1 MAYAYANV
9 RLFAGNANVS
19 LAESISSSIDIP
31 LGQADVGRFSDGEI
45 MVQINES
52 VRGKDVYVL
61 QPTCTPEPA
70 VNLMELLVM
79 VDALKRASAKRI
91 TAVVPYYGFARQ
103 DRRPNSARVPIT
115 ARLAADMITVA
126 GADRLITVDLHAD
139 QIQGFFDIPVDNI
152 YGSPTLVDD
161 MRASGHIAADNMMVV
176 SPDMGGVVRA
186 RAVAK
191 ALGCEMAIIDKRR
204 PKANVAQV
212 MHIIGDVK
220 GRDCILVDDLVDT
233 AGTLCKAANAL
244 IEHGAKS
251 VTAYV
256 VHAVLSGPAVE
267 NINHSA
273 LTELVVTD
281 TIPLSEEALR
291 SPRIRQV
298 SVAPVLGETIRRV
311 HQEES
316 VSEIMPIRS

>member
-1 MAYAYANV
+1 MDYRNV
-9 RLFAGNANVS
+9 RLFAGNANVT
-19 LAESISSSIDIP
+19 LAENISQSIEIP
-31 LGQADVGRFSDGEI
+31 LGKADVGRFSDGEI

-79 VDALKRASAKRI
+79 IDALKRSSAKRI

-103 DRRPNSARVPIT
+103 DRRPHSARVPIT

-126 GADRLITVDLHAD
+126 GADRCITVDLHSD

-152 YGSPTLVDD
+152 YASPTLVED
-161 MRASGHIAADNMMVV
+161 MKTSGHIGDDNMMIV

-191 ALGCEMAIIDKRR
+191 ALGCEMSIIDKRR

-212 MHIIGDVK
+212 MNIIGDVA
-220 GRDCILVDDLVDT
+220 GRDCILIDDMVDT
-233 AGTLCKAANAL
+233 AGTLCKAAQAL
-244 IEHGAKS
+244 SDHGANS

-256 VHAVLSGPAVE
+256 VHAVLSGPAVDNIE
-267 NINHSA
+267 NSCLA
-273 LTELVVTD
+273 ELVVTD
-281 TIPLSEEALR
+281 TIPLSEAAVG
-291 SPRIRQV
+291 SDKIRQV
-298 SVAPVLGETIRRV
+298 TVAQILGETIRRV

-316 VSEIMPIRS
+316 VSELMPHN

>member
-1 MAYAYANV
+1 MAYKNV

-19 LAESISSSIDIP
+19 LAENISSSIEIP
-31 LGQADVGRFSDGEI
+31 LGKADVGRFSDGEI

-79 VDALKRASAKRI
+79 IDALKRASAKRI

-103 DRRPNSARVPIT
+103 DRRPHSARVPIT

-126 GADRLITVDLHAD
+126 GADRVITVDLHAD

-152 YGSPTLVDD
+152 YGSPTLVAD
-161 MRASGHIAADNMMVV
+161 MRTSKHIVNDDMMVV

-191 ALGCEMAIIDKRR
+191 ALGCDMAIIDKRR
-204 PKANVAQV
+204 PKANVAQI
-212 MHIIGDVK
+212 MNIIGDVE
-220 GRDCILVDDLVDT
+220 GRDCILVDDMVDT
-233 AGTLCKAANAL
+233 AGTLCKAAQAL
-244 IEHGAKS
+244 IDHGAKS

-267 NINHSA
+267 NINNSV

-281 TIPLSEEALR
+281 TIPLSVAALE
-291 SPRIRQV
+291 SDKVRQV
-298 SVAPVLGETIRRV
+298 TIAPVLGETIRRV

-316 VSEIMPIRS
+316 VSEIMPIR

>member
-1 MAYAYANV
+1 MAYQNV

-19 LAESISSSIDIP
+19 LAESISEAINIP

-61 QPTCTPEPA
+61 QPTCAPEPA
-70 VNLMELLVM
+70 VNLMEMLTM
-79 VDALKRASAKRI
+79 IDAMKRASAKRI
-91 TAVVPYYGFARQ
+91 TAVMPYYGFARQ
-103 DRRPNSARVPIT
+103 DRRPHSARVPIT
-115 ARLAADMITVA
+115 ARLVADMITVA
-126 GADRLITVDLHAD
+126 GADRVITVDLHAD

-152 YGSPTLVDD
+152 YGSPVLVED
-161 MRASGHIAADNMMVV
+161 MLKSGKINNDLMTVV

-191 ALGCEMAIIDKRR
+191 AIDAEMAIIDKRR
-204 PKANVAQV
+204 PKANVAEV
-212 MHIIGDVK
+212 MNIIGDIE
-220 GRDCILVDDLVDT
+220 GRDCIIVDDMVDT
-233 AGTLCKAANAL
+233 AGTLCKAAEAL
-244 IEHGAKS
+244 MARGANS

-267 NINHSA
+267 NIKNSK

-281 TIPLSEEALR
+281 TIPP
-291 SPRIRQV
+291 SPEVSKCEKIRRV
-298 SVAPVLGETIRRV
+298 SIAPMLAETIRRV

-316 VSEIMPIRS
+316 VTELMMRP

>member
-1 MAYAYANV
+1 MAYKNV

-19 LAESISSSIDIP
+19 LAENISSSIEIP
-31 LGQADVGRFSDGEI
+31 LGKADVGRFSDGEI

-79 VDALKRASAKRI
+79 IDALKRASAKRI

-103 DRRPNSARVPIT
+103 DRRPHSARVPIT

-126 GADRLITVDLHAD
+126 GADRVITVDLHAD

-152 YGSPTLVDD
+152 YGSPTLVAD
-161 MRASGHIAADNMMVV
+161 MRTSKHIVEDDMMVV

-191 ALGCEMAIIDKRR
+191 ALGCDMAIIDKRR
-204 PKANVAQV
+204 PKANVAQI
-212 MHIIGDVK
+212 MNIIGDVE
-220 GRDCILVDDLVDT
+220 GRDCILVDDMVDT
-233 AGTLCKAANAL
+233 AGTLCKAAQAL
-244 IEHGAKS
+244 VEHGAKS
-251 VTAYV
+251 VSAYV

-267 NINHSA
+267 NINNSV

-281 TIPLSEEALR
+281 TIPLSTAAIE
-291 SPRIRQV
+291 SDKIRQV
-298 SVAPVLGETIRRV
+298 TIAPVLGETIRRV

-316 VSEIMPIRS
+316 VSEIMPIR

>member
-1 MAYAYANV
+1 MSYKNV

-19 LAESISSSIDIP
+19 LAESISTSIEIP
-31 LGQADVGRFSDGEI
+31 LGKADVGRFSDGEI

-79 VDALKRASAKRI
+79 IDALKRASAKRI
-91 TAVVPYYGFARQ
+91 TAVVPYYGFSRQ
-103 DRRPNSARVPIT
+103 DRRPHSARVPIT

-126 GADRLITVDLHAD
+126 GADRVITVDLHAD

-152 YGSPTLVDD
+152 YGSPTLVKD
-161 MRASGHIAADNMMVV
+161 MRASGHLDEEKMIVV

-191 ALGCEMAIIDKRR
+191 ALGCEMAIVDKRR
-204 PKANVAQV
+204 PKANVAQI
-212 MHIIGDVK
+212 MNIIGDVE
-220 GRDCILVDDLVDT
+220 GRDCILIDDMVDT
-233 AGTLCKAANAL
+233 AGTLCKAAQAL
-244 IEHGAKS
+244 MDHGANK

-256 VHAVLSGPAVE
+256 VHPVLSGPAVD
-267 NINHSA
+267 NINNSC

-281 TIPLSEEALR
+281 TIPLSAAGLA
-291 SPRIRQV
+291 SIKIRQV
-298 SVAPVLGETIRRV
+298 SIASVLGETIRRV

-316 VSEIMPIRS
+316 VSALMPIR

>member
-1 MAYAYANV
+1 MAYQNV

-19 LAESISSSIDIP
+19 LAESISKAINIP

-45 MVQINES
+45 MVRINES

-61 QPTCTPEPA
+61 QPTCAPEPA
-70 VNLMELLVM
+70 VNLIELLTM
-79 VDALKRASAKRI
+79 IDALKRASAKRI

-103 DRRPNSARVPIT
+103 DRRPHSARVPIT
-115 ARLAADMITVA
+115 ARLVADMITVA
-126 GADRLITVDLHAD
+126 GADRVITVDLHAD

-152 YGSPTLVDD
+152 YGSPVLVED
-161 MRASGHIAADNMMVV
+161 MLKSGKINNELMTVV

-191 ALGCEMAIIDKRR
+191 AIDAEMAIIDKRR
-204 PKANVAQV
+204 PKANVSEV
-212 MHIIGDVK
+212 MNIIGDIE
-220 GRDCILVDDLVDT
+220 GQDCIIVDDMVDT
-233 AGTLCKAANAL
+233 AGTLCKAAEAL
-244 IEHGAKS
+244 MNRGANS

-267 NINHSA
+267 NIKNSK

-281 TIPLSEEALR
+281 TIPASAEVAKCEK
-291 SPRIRQV
+291 IRRV
-298 SVAPVLGETIRRV
+298 SIAPMLAETIRRV

-316 VSEIMPIRS
+316 VTELMMPHG

>member
-1 MAYAYANV
+1 MAYQNV

-19 LAESISSSIDIP
+19 LAESISEAINIP

-61 QPTCTPEPA
+61 QPTCAPEPA
-70 VNLMELLVM
+70 VNLMEMLTM
-79 VDALKRASAKRI
+79 IDALKRASAKRI
-91 TAVVPYYGFARQ
+91 TAVMPYYGFARQ
-103 DRRPNSARVPIT
+103 DRRPHSARVPIT
-115 ARLAADMITVA
+115 ARLVADMITVA
-126 GADRLITVDLHAD
+126 GADRVITVDLHAD

-152 YGSPTLVDD
+152 YGSPVLVED
-161 MRASGHIAADNMMVV
+161 MLKSGKINNDLMTVV

-191 ALGCEMAIIDKRR
+191 AIDAEMAIIDKRR
-204 PKANVAQV
+204 PKANVAEV
-212 MHIIGDVK
+212 MNIIGDIE
-220 GRDCILVDDLVDT
+220 GRDCIIVDDMVDT
-233 AGTLCKAANAL
+233 AGTLCKAAEAL
-244 IEHGAKS
+244 MARGANS

-267 NINHSA
+267 NIKNSK

-281 TIPLSEEALR
+281 TIPP
-291 SPRIRQV
+291 SPEVSKCEKIRRV
-298 SVAPVLGETIRRV
+298 SIAPMLAETIRRV

-316 VSEIMPIRS
+316 VTELMMTP